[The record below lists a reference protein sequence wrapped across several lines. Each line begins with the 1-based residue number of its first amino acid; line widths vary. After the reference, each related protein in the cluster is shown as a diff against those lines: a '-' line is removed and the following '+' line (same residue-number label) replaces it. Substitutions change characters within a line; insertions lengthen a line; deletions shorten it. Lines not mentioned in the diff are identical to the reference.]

1 MGRLYKAKVDKIQE
15 LSKQGYL
22 QREIAEKLGL
32 HVRTV
37 RKYDPSNRSTSSG
50 SNPTGSVPESI
61 RNVIAL
67 ILDYIDFMESNL
79 ELDKIRNGHCPR
91 CSEKQFEF
99 DAIKFV
105 YECGNCGHRLVLLS
119 DVCRNCFTQNSLEE
133 YRTRG
138 LYTCKECGHKM
149 KYN

>member
-22 QREIAEKLGL
+22 QREIAEKLGV

-67 ILDYIDFMESNL
+67 ILDYIEFMESNL

-105 YECGNCGHRLVLLS
+105 YECGNCGHRLVLPS
-119 DVCRNCFTQNSLEE
+119 DVCRNCFTQNSFEE
-133 YRTRG
+133 YQTRG

-149 KYN
+149 D

>member
-22 QREIAEKLGL
+22 QREIAEKLGV

-67 ILDYIDFMESNL
+67 ILDYIEFVGSNL
-79 ELDKIRNGHCPR
+79 ELDKIRNGYCPR
-91 CSEKQFEF
+91 CSKKQFEF
-99 DAIKFV
+99 DAIKLV
-105 YECGNCGHRLVLLS
+105 YECGNCGHKLVLPS
-119 DVCRNCFTQNSLEE
+119 DVCRNCFTQNNYDEE
-133 YRTRG
+133 QGYSS
-138 LYTCKECGHKM
+138 TCKACGHELGEI
-149 KYN
+149 